1 MVISELGE
9 YGKLLS
15 CCEDT
20 NTCELYIVMELRAT
34 RYVNCFVSL
43 FTFGFWCQFNVS

>member
-15 CCEDT
+15 CCEDM
-20 NTCELYIVMELRAT
+20 NAYELNIKVDLGAA
-34 RYVNCFVSL
+34 RYVNGFVWL
-43 FTFGFWCQFNVS
+43 FTFGYLCQFNVS